1 MFKNVNKTNVKI
13 LKTKRVSPRGIY
25 SSAKMKSS
33 LVSPFYDLFGRILRR
48 SLPDIVSTV
57 NYLEEEEDLGKLRP
71 CTRTW

>member
-1 MFKNVNKTNVKI
+1 MFKNVNKTNFKI
-13 LKTKRVSPRGIY
+13 LK
-25 SSAKMKSS
+25 AKMKSS

-71 CTRTW
+71 CSRTW